1 MNSGDESG
9 QPALL
14 PADELVARA
23 ARVRLAVFDVDGVMT
38 DGRLYYT
45 HDGHELKAFHSQ
57 DGLGLKRLL
66 AARIAIAVITGRRS
80 PVVERRMAELGIE
93 HLFQGRIDKLAAF
106 EELTAAVPVPPERVC
121 YVGDDV
127 IDLPL
132 LERVGLAITVPN
144 AHPAVPPK
152 VHWITPR
159 AGGEGAVRDVC
170 DLLLKARSEG

>member
-1 MNSGDESG
+1 MNS
-9 QPALL
+9 AL
-14 PADELVARA
+14 PADDVLARA
-23 ARVRLAVFDVDGVMT
+23 ARVELAIFDVDGVMT

-57 DGLGLKRLL
+57 DGLGMKRLM
-66 AARIAIAVITGRRS
+66 AAGITIAIITGRRS
-80 PVVERRMAELGIE
+80 PVVANRMAELGVA
-93 HLFQGRIDKLAAF
+93 HVFQGRIDKLAAF
-106 EELTAAVPVPPERVC
+106 DELTAKVRIPPERAC

-144 AHPAVPPK
+144 AHPEVVPRA
-152 VHWITPR
+152 HWVTAR

-170 DLLLKARSEG
+170 DLLLKARAGD